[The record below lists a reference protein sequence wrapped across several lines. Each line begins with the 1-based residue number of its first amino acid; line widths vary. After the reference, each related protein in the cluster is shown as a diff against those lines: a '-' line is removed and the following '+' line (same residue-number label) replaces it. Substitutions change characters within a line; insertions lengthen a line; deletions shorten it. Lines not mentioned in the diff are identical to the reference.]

1 MAVVYNLYIYGV
13 NSSVP
18 NELVADVTFLDDKD
32 ESIDMMAVM
41 PINGLTKE
49 LEIIAHISEDA
60 MLAITGILN
69 VILDCC
75 PNKRVVH
82 LAKHGKKKRT
92 RKKNL
97 HRAIKIL
104 EGMSN
109 GSC

>member
-1 MAVVYNLYIYGV
+1 MGEIYNVYIYGI

-18 NELVADVTFLDDKD
+18 EILTDVSFVDEQGRDIYADVGFSLNNL
-32 ESIDMMAVM
+32 SA
-41 PINGLTKE
+41 E
-49 LEIIAHISEDA
+49 LEAFGCISKDA
-60 MLAITGILN
+60 MLVMIGLRDIILS
-69 VILDCC
+69 CC

-82 LAKHGKKKRT
+82 LAKYGKKKRT